1 MEARIREIG
10 GRTVLFFFNSP
21 SPDFLRG
28 CFSSIKETVSTPRRA
43 EGFASSCAG
52 SGRAGVFLAGAGA
65 GSDGFAADSTFAFFS
80 TFGFAADLGE
90 SAALTSLR
98 GTGFFVAVLLF
109 VFVAIGICENL
120 LHGSTI
126 RAILLSAILSM
137 YHLVNFARLS
147 LVDGENVYKIF
158 HVRIAQSL

>member
-1 MEARIREIG
+1 MREIG
-10 GRTVLFFFNSP
+10 GRTALFFFNSP

-28 CFSSIKETVSTPRRA
+28 CFSSIKETDSTPRRA
-43 EGFASSCAG
+43 EGFACSCVSG

-65 GSDGFAADSTFAFFS
+65 GADGFAADSTFAFFS

-137 YHLVNFARLS
+137 YHLVNFARFR